1 MESIS
6 TLRLLLNILSEAVST
21 LERVYADAGAPLPSL
36 DEPFKREAPSEA
48 LKQNPDVAG
57 AVKNIMAA
65 ATQMAATVSDPVVTV
80 INSGFAFH
88 ISSCL
93 RAASEI
99 NIVEILREAGPKG
112 AHVKDIAAPSRTDP
126 NLIARILRLLATH
139 YIFREISP
147 NVFTNNRI
155 SSALD
160 KGKLSKD
167 LFENRVERLSGTS
180 GVAALVE
187 SITEGSFRASA
198 YLAETVLQPDLQK
211 LPYNL
216 AFNIDEEHWKLLQRP
231 ENTYKRERFA
241 IGMRGMAASDPPEL
255 ILQGFNWGLLPSGSV
270 VVDCGGGIGHA
281 SLTIARKHP
290 ELRIITQDFAAVVDL
305 SRAHWKQNFSQHIDN
320 GLVEFQVH
328 DLFTAQPV
336 KNAAVFLL
344 RYIIHDWDDAKSISI
359 LNNLRNAAAKTTK
372 LVVLEKIVPVAS
384 SGGEASH
391 GIPGEDRPRA
401 PHPLLGNWG
410 PATAETYMYDM
421 TMHNSLAGV
430 ERTVEGFINILQQ
443 SGWKLVQIH
452 HCPPSALSHLVAVPV

>member
-6 TLRLLLNILSEAVST
+6 TLRILLNILGEAVST

-65 ATQMAATVSDPVVTV
+65 ATQMVATVSDPVVTV

-93 RAASEI
+93 RVASEI

-112 AHVKDIAAPSRTDP
+112 AHVKDIAAPSGTDP

-139 YIFREISP
+139 YIFYEISP

-167 LFENRVERLSGTS
+167 LFENRAERLWGTS

-187 SITEGSFRASA
+187 SITETSFRASA
-198 YLAETVLQPDLQK
+198 YLAETVLQPDEQK

-216 AFNIDEEHWKLLQRP
+216 AFNIDEEHWKFLQRP
-231 ENTYKRERFA
+231 ENTYRRERFA

-255 ILQGFNWGLLPSGSV
+255 ILQGMSRIVWHGNSGSV

-290 ELRIITQDFAAVVDL
+290 ELRIITQDFAAVVEL
-305 SRAHWKQNFSQHIDN
+305 SKTHWKQNFPQHIDN
-320 GLVEFQVH
+320 GLVDFQVH
-328 DLFTAQPV
+328 DFFTAQPV
-336 KNAAVFLL
+336 ENAAVFLL
-344 RYIIHDWDDAKSISI
+344 RYIIHDWNDAKSISI
-359 LNNLRNAAAKTTK
+359 LNNLRKAATKTTK
-372 LVVLEKIVPVAS
+372 LVLLEKIVPVAS
-384 SGGEASH
+384 SGEEASH

-401 PHPLLGNWG
+401 PYPLLGNWG

-421 TMHNSLAGV
+421 TVSSSFPG
-430 ERTVEGFINILQQ
+430 
-443 SGWKLVQIH
+443 SG
-452 HCPPSALSHLVAVPV
+452 S